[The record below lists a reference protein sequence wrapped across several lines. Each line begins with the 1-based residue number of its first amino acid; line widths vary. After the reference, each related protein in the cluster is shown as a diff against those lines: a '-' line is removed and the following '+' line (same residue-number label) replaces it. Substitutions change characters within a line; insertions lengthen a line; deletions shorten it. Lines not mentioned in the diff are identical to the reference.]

1 MSFFNYHA
9 KAKNLIKS
17 GHLIEI
23 KFSENH
29 NGIKPAL
36 VLFFDNNKPMTIRE
50 KRWTE
55 YIKLI
60 NENYKN
66 AKWGLIK

>member
-17 GHLIEI
+17 GHLIDI
-23 KFSENH
+23 KFCSDH

-36 VLFFDNNKPMTIRE
+36 VLFFDNNKPIPIRE
-50 KRWTE
+50 DKWVE
-55 YIKLI
+55 YVKLI

-66 AKWGLIK
+66 AK